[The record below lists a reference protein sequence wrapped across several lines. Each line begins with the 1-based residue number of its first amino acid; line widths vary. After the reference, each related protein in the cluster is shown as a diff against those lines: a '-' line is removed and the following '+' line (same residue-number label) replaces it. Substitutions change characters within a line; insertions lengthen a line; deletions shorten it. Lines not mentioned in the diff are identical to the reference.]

1 LKTRR
6 SRIALFMLGML
17 ICLAVL
23 PQKSRGAGDPTDAIE
38 KDLSGILKE
47 MDALSSEL
55 ERIEEIAVAPKATTV
70 RIEIRKGSGG
80 AVPAA
85 WKLFVDGKPEMEG
98 ELPKGERDRFQSG
111 TEGLVVQAPL
121 LPGEHEARLELSHP
135 SWKTPA
141 VHPFRPVVKAGDT
154 FPVRLTLSGPADKP
168 VLSPLPS
175 GK

>member
-6 SRIALFMLGML
+6 SRIALFALGFL
-17 ICLAVL
+17 IGLAVL
-23 PQKSRGAGDPTDAIE
+23 PQNSRGAEDQTDAIE
-38 KDLSGILKE
+38 KELTGILKE

-55 ERIEEIAVAPKATTV
+55 DRIEEIAAAPRATFL
-70 RIEIRKGSGG
+70 RIEIRNGGGG

-85 WKLFVDGKPEMEG
+85 WKLFVDGKPEMER

-121 LPGEHEARLELSHP
+121 LPGEHEARLELAHP

-141 VHPFRPVVKAGDT
+141 VHAFRPVVKAGDT
-154 FPVRLTLSGPADKP
+154 FPVRLTLSGPVDKP
-168 VLSPLPS
+168 VLSAVP
-175 GK
+175 